1 MKHSLEKRLEV
12 VQRYLNGEASTF
24 LEKESGID
32 HGEIVAYSLRFQRDG
47 MAGLEDRPGRWW
59 KASEKRAA
67 VMDYVNE
74 SLTLA
79 EVAVK
84 HEVSIGTLKDWLR
97 TYRRHGID
105 SLKDRLFFPRLRSL
119 MAKLQKD
126 PSNMTKEE
134 LQDLVKDLAAEN
146 ALLKKVKALVE
157 KREAQEYAIGSK
169 PSKN

>member
-1 MKHSLEKRLEV
+1 MKHSFEKRLEV
-12 VQRYLNGEASTF
+12 VQRYLNGEASTY

-32 HGEIVAYSLRFQRDG
+32 HSEIVVYALRFQRDG
-47 MAGLEDRPGRWW
+47 IAGLEDRPNRWW
-59 KASEKRAA
+59 TATEKRAA

-79 EVAVK
+79 EVAVE
-84 HEVSIGTLKDWLR
+84 HDVSVGTLKVWLR
-97 TYRRHGID
+97 EYRLHGIN
-105 SLKDRLFFPRLRSL
+105 SLKDRQFFPRLRSL
-119 MAKLQKD
+119 MAKLQRD
-126 PSNMTKEE
+126 PAKMTKEE

-157 KREAQEYAIGSK
+157 KREAQERETGSK